1 MAAAPAAT
9 KIPGRL
15 ANRTGALVPT
25 LHPEQA
31 PNAPEIA
38 MLLTLAIVLFVV
50 WALCV
55 LVFHVAFALVH
66 LLIILGVI
74 ALVMHFVRGARRTT
88 V

>member
-1 MAAAPAAT
+1 
-9 KIPGRL
+9 
-15 ANRTGALVPT
+15 
-25 LHPEQA
+25 
-31 PNAPEIA
+31 

-66 LLIILGVI
+66 LLIVLGVI